1 MREDICTIPV
11 TDVFEENDGCPICRM
26 KERLEQRAL
35 DYILGAAM
43 MEPDVRIMTN
53 KVGFC
58 GKHLEYMATKK
69 GGLPIALMLE
79 THLEEIANK
88 AFSSKQKDGKKISPF
103 LKSCFVCDKVEW
115 GMSRMIETTYITF
128 EKDRDFR
135 NMFLSQEHFCLPH
148 MERLLNG
155 VQKSALRRYKS
166 EFCEALTSTVYKDI
180 DEIKGDLKHYAS
192 MFDYRNSGPDADWG
206 NSKTAISRAVKLLS
220 SEKTE
225 NR

>member
-26 KERLEQRAL
+26 YKKLEQRAL

-58 GKHLEYMATKK
+58 GKHLDYMANKK

-79 THLEEIANK
+79 THLEEIEYK
-88 AFSSKQKDGKKISPF
+88 TFRTVQKDAKNVAPF
-103 LKSCFVCDKVEW
+103 LKSCFVCEKVEW
-115 GMSRMIETTYITF
+115 GMERMLETIYITF
-128 EKDRDFR
+128 ERDKDFR
-135 NMFLSQEHFCLPH
+135 EMFLSQSTFCLPH
-148 MERLLNG
+148 FEGLIGGVPKSRL
-155 VQKSALRRYKS
+155 KKYKS
-166 EFCEALTSTVYKDI
+166 EFCKGLTEITFKTL
-180 DEIKGDLKHYAS
+180 DEIRKDLKHYAS

-206 NSKTAISRAVKLLS
+206 NSKTAIERAVNFLK
-220 SEKTE
+220 
-225 NR
+225 